1 MFKWYS
7 RWQKRKESLIVCDGY
22 FVNTPEHRKKSNLTK
37 ILEHPRRFQSNL
49 DSKISLK
56 NVKNSRK
63 SRKNMQNPMKHFRNA
78 KECLEIPFSTN
89 IFIQSR
95 VILQISQKNLLASR
109 KLSKTPLSLF
119 VPPPKT
125 KSKNS
130 NRKKYEKKLVGK
142 MIIKNPKRGV
152 RNPKD
157 PKQSQKT
164 SETKSPRDTQRGQL
178 ADKKKGTIRMPI
190 VPKNPKIMPRVT
202 ERIFHKQQCQYLIRF
217 QTGRPFGVFPC
228 RYVFVIVDESDY
240 LPAFTIQ
247 LFPTINLSRFT
258 IDGSSIPPSLSFFF
272 SSEKRPL
279 FWSNQPNSWIIARIF
294 FSRFLSII

>member
-1 MFKWYS
+1 
-7 RWQKRKESLIVCDGY
+7 
-22 FVNTPEHRKKSNLTK
+22 
-37 ILEHPRRFQSNL
+37 
-49 DSKISLK
+49 
-56 NVKNSRK
+56 
-63 SRKNMQNPMKHFRNA
+63 
-78 KECLEIPFSTN
+78 
-89 IFIQSR
+89 
-95 VILQISQKNLLASR
+95 
-109 KLSKTPLSLF
+109 
-119 VPPPKT
+119 
-125 KSKNS
+125 
-130 NRKKYEKKLVGK
+130 

-294 FSRFLSII
+294 FFRDFYP